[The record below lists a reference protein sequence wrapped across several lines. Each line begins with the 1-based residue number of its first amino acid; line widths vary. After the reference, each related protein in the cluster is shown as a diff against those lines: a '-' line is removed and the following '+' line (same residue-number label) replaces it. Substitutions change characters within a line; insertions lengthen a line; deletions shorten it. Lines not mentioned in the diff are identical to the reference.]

1 VPPRHRRLRLRGD
14 LYRLS
19 FPAARIRSRHADARA
34 LVAFFIASDGALVSI
49 RRSDI
54 VHVAITK
61 PESRAV
67 RGLAAGAAVDIGVTG
82 SGGGPASAA
91 GKAGAGGTRRTAAA
105 GAKATGNP
113 APGETKD
120 GTALFNPDRAYK
132 PEWDSRQVPGLNIGN
147 PNSPNDYKE
156 GRTLAY
162 PSAPVTQA
170 APGDLPRAKVETG
183 RPKGAVEFQF
193 SVVSYQFSRAYV
205 RSDISPFPTEN

>member
-1 VPPRHRRLRLRGD
+1 MIPVMLLIGAILLAGAAATSAPQPPAAN
-14 LYRLS
+14 LYRLELS
-19 FPAARIRSRHADARA
+19 GGGAVWSKDTPMQSGA
-34 LVAFFIASDGALVSI
+34 LVTFHRYPDGALVSI
-49 RRSDI
+49 RRSDL

-67 RGLAAGAAVDIGVTG
+67 RGLAAGAAVDIGITG

-91 GKAGAGGTRRTAAA
+91 GKAGAGATRRPAVA
-105 GAKATGNP
+105 GAKGISNP

-132 PEWDSRQVPGLNIGN
+132 PEWDSRQVPGLNIPN

-156 GRTLAY
+156 GRTLSY

-183 RPKGAVEFQF
+183 DPPKPPQ
-193 SVVSYQFSRAYV
+193 
-205 RSDISPFPTEN
+205 